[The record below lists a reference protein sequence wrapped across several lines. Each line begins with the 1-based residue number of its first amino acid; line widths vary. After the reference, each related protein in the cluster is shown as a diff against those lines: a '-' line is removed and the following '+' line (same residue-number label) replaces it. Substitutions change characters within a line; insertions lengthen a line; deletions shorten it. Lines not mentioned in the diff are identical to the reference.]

1 MCITTLSCKAWQP
14 AFICFYWPYNKFKF
28 IKKVINCEC
37 KRQKKIVHYFI
48 KFGEGRDILFKVL
61 FEYIESQ
68 RNIKEGFTW
77 FMEQFSILVTV
88 YTVQI
93 KLLYTSINNR
103 HYCSNV
109 HAFVDYVQYKNEYLK
124 SYSAC
129 FLEHLV
135 LEPVHYLLQTGVE
148 ISFCRFNFHSD
159 NTHTYVKEIRK

>member
-1 MCITTLSCKAWQP
+1 MNVNVK
-14 AFICFYWPYNKFKF
+14 
-28 IKKVINCEC
+28 
-37 KRQKKIVHYFI
+37 KKIVHYFI

-88 YTVQI
+88 YTVHIKLLYTSLNYSLVTVYTVQI
-93 KLLYTSINNR
+93 KLLYTSINYR